1 MLSDAHLGE
10 RLSGSRVSLLKALEG
25 HICII
30 LAADP
35 VLLPSL
41 RFKGPLIHYR
51 SHLCS
56 ISLSLVDGTVLYLN
70 GSL

>member
-1 MLSDAHLGE
+1 MSDAHLGAH
-10 RLSGSRVSLLKALEG
+10 LSGSCVSLFKSLEG

-41 RFKGPLIHYR
+41 LFKGPLIHYR

-56 ISLSLVDGTVLYLN
+56 ISLSPVDGTVLYLN